1 MTPWGYGYWPPWGWP
16 GYSWMAPYV
25 SPWAPMPKEQE
36 IAMLEDEARWLETE
50 LDSIRKRIEQLQK

>member
-1 MTPWGYGYWPPWGWP
+1 
-16 GYSWMAPYV
+16 MAPYV